1 MSGERVRRLSHAVE
15 VAAPAGVVYQLIAD
29 AERWPLYFPPNVH
42 VERLDFD
49 GVRERLRMWVLAD
62 GQVRSWT
69 SQRIQDAARRQVT
82 FRQDQVME
90 QAQSMGGTWTVT
102 ALGPERCRL
111 SVEHEFTAA
120 GDRPQDVAWLRAAT
134 TANAR
139 SDLRSLRFLAQHWG
153 RLDELVLSFEE
164 SVRVKG
170 GAELVYGFL
179 YDVADWPQQVP
190 HVRRVQLAEPQ
201 VGVQQVTL
209 DLASADGT
217 GAHTVTSVRVCFP
230 HAGRIVH
237 KETAT
242 RKLIAAHCGEWSVV
256 PDESGVTVLAQ
267 HHVVLREKD
276 IEEVLGAG
284 ATLSDARR
292 RVHGELSYQ
301 SLQILRLAQ
310 QHAQS
315 AVRVL

>member
-1 MSGERVRRLSHAVE
+1 MPGERVRRLSHAVE

-69 SQRIQDAARRQVT
+69 STRLQDSARRQVT

-90 QAQSMGGTWTVT
+90 QAESMGGTWTVT
-102 ALGPERCRL
+102 ELGPGRCRL
-111 SVEHEFTAA
+111 HVDHEFTAA
-120 GDRPQDVAWLRAAT
+120 GGRPEDTAWLEAAT
-134 TANAR
+134 VANAR
-139 SDLRSLRFLAQHWG
+139 SDLKSLSFLARHWQQ
-153 RLDELVLSFEE
+153 LDELVLSFEE

-170 GAELVYGFL
+170 PAELVYHFL
-179 YDVADWPQQVP
+179 YDIADWPRHVP
-190 HVRRVQLAEPQ
+190 HVSRAEVAEPQ
-201 VGVQQVTL
+201 VGVQKATL
-209 DLASADGT
+209 DLASAGGGT
-217 GAHTVTSVRVCFP
+217 HTVTCMRVCFP

-237 KETAT
+237 KEIAP
-242 RKLIAAHCGEWSVV
+242 RRLIAAHCGEWSLV
-256 PDESGVTVLAQ
+256 PDERGVTVLAQ

-276 IEEVLGAG
+276 IEPVLGAG
-284 ATLSDARR
+284 ATLADARR
-292 RVHGELSYQ
+292 RVHAELSYESQ
-301 SLQILRLAQ
+301 QTLRLAR
-310 QHAQS
+310 QHAES